1 MKKGIQFPKI
11 IATIRSFRF
20 TNVAQNVIMKYK
32 TKMGLVCGG
41 DLLAID
47 KELISEI
54 KNSVNIVDVI
64 GEVVSLT
71 RAGRNYIGLCPFHK
85 EKTPSF
91 NVIEDKQF
99 FHCFGCGKSGDVYKF
114 LEEYRQVRFLES
126 VHLVAERAGIPLQVD
141 VQQTQTK
148 PQNPN
153 QILIDIHK
161 DAAKFYNAVLK
172 TTKEGQEAKN
182 YLVQRGLTDELID
195 YFNIGLSPNEP
206 DFLYQSL
213 AKRYDEN
220 ALMASGLF
228 NLSERTNRVYD
239 AFQNR
244 IMFPLTDDSGQVV
257 AFSGRIWTK
266 EDLENKQAKY
276 KNTRSTALFN
286 KSYELYHL
294 DKARPVISKKHEVY
308 LMEGFMDV
316 IAAYRAGIENAVASM
331 GTALTPDHVRH
342 LKRYA
347 KKVILT
353 YDGDNAGQN
362 AIAKSL
368 ELLKDFN
375 VEIVCVPEQM
385 DPDEFI
391 QKNSPQDLANLLENN
406 RISSTEF
413 FIHYLKPENSD
424 NLQAEIAYVEQIS
437 KIIAQSPSITAQN
450 SYINMVADL
459 LPDFDYYQVEQS
471 VNSERLQNRSNLQS
485 EAVKQRVTVVELPIS
500 KNISAII
507 KAESQLMHRLLTHDY
522 LLNEFRN
529 RGEFT
534 FDTQE
539 LQTLYDLLVQQG
551 EVNSYDLE
559 QFDDRTRQMY
569 YRVLE
574 ENLPDEIANNEI
586 EEIIDKRDRLLRE
599 RDLQKQGKL
608 IRESSNLGDVNA
620 ALAALENL
628 IVQKRNME

>member
-1 MKKGIQFPKI
+1 
-11 IATIRSFRF
+11 
-20 TNVAQNVIMKYK
+20 MKYK
-32 TKMGLVCGG
+32 TKMGLVRGG

-64 GEVVSLT
+64 GEVVNLT

-114 LEEYRQVRFLES
+114 LEEYRQVSFLES

-182 YLVQRGLTDELID
+182 YLAQRGLTDELID

-294 DKARPVISKKHEVY
+294 DKARPVMSKKHEVY

-375 VEIVCVPEQM
+375 VEIVRVPEQM

-391 QKNSPQDLANLLENN
+391 QKNSPQALANLLENN

-539 LQTLYDLLVQQG
+539 LQALYDLLVQQG
-551 EVNSYDLE
+551 EVNSYDLA
-559 QFDDRTRQMY
+559 QFDDPTRQMY

-599 RDLQKQGKL
+599 RDLQKQSKL
-608 IRESSNLGDVNA
+608 IRESSNLGDVDA

-628 IVQKRNME
+628 IAQKRNME

>member
-1 MKKGIQFPKI
+1 
-11 IATIRSFRF
+11 
-20 TNVAQNVIMKYK
+20 MKYK
-32 TKMGLVCGG
+32 TKMDLVRGG

-114 LEEYRQVRFLES
+114 LEEYRQVSFLES

-182 YLVQRGLTDELID
+182 YLAQRGLTDELID

-257 AFSGRIWTK
+257 AFSGRIWTR

-294 DKARPVISKKHEVY
+294 DKARPVMSKKHEVY

-353 YDGDNAGQN
+353 YDGDKAGQN

-375 VEIVCVPEQM
+375 VEIVRVPEQM

-391 QKNSPQDLANLLENN
+391 QKNSPQALANLLENN

-507 KAESQLMHRLLTHDY
+507 KAESQLMHRLLTHEY

-539 LQTLYDLLVQQG
+539 LQALYDLLVQQG
-551 EVNSYDLE
+551 EVNSYDLA

-599 RDLQKQGKL
+599 RDLQKQSKL
-608 IRESSNLGDVNA
+608 IRESSNLGDVDA

-628 IVQKRNME
+628 IAQKRNME

>member
-1 MKKGIQFPKI
+1 
-11 IATIRSFRF
+11 
-20 TNVAQNVIMKYK
+20 MKYK
-32 TKMGLVCGG
+32 TKMGLVRGG

-114 LEEYRQVRFLES
+114 LEEYRQVSFLES

-182 YLVQRGLTDELID
+182 YLAQRGLTDELID

-228 NLSERTNRVYD
+228 NLSERTNRFYD

-294 DKARPVISKKHEVY
+294 DKARPVMSKKHEVY

-375 VEIVCVPEQM
+375 VEIVRVPEQM

-391 QKNSPQDLANLLENN
+391 QKNSPQALANLLENN

-539 LQTLYDLLVQQG
+539 LQALYDLLVQQG
-551 EVNSYDLE
+551 EVNSYDLA
-559 QFDDRTRQMY
+559 QFDDPTRQMY

-599 RDLQKQGKL
+599 RDLQKQSKL
-608 IRESSNLGDVNA
+608 IRESSNLGDVDA

-628 IVQKRNME
+628 IAQKRNME

>member
-1 MKKGIQFPKI
+1 
-11 IATIRSFRF
+11 
-20 TNVAQNVIMKYK
+20 MKYK
-32 TKMGLVCGG
+32 TKMGLVRGG

-114 LEEYRQVRFLES
+114 LEEYRQVSFLES

-182 YLVQRGLTDELID
+182 YLAQRGLTDELID

-294 DKARPVISKKHEVY
+294 DKARPVMSKKHEVY

-375 VEIVCVPEQM
+375 VEIVRVPDQM

-391 QKNSPQDLANLLENN
+391 QKNSPQALANLLENN

-507 KAESQLMHRLLTHDY
+507 KAESQLMYRLLTHGY

-539 LQTLYDLLVQQG
+539 LQALYDLLVQQG
-551 EVNSYDLE
+551 EVNSYDLA

-586 EEIIDKRDRLLRE
+586 EEIIDKRDCLLRE
-599 RDLQKQGKL
+599 RDLQKQSKL
-608 IRESSNLGDVNA
+608 IRESSNLGDVDA
-620 ALAALENL
+620 ALVALENL

>member
-1 MKKGIQFPKI
+1 MGIV
-11 IATIRSFRF
+11 R
-20 TNVAQNVIMKYK
+20 
-32 TKMGLVCGG
+32 GG
-41 DLLAID
+41 ELLAID
-47 KELISEI
+47 KELITEI

-64 GEVVSLT
+64 GEVVNLT

-114 LEEYRQVRFLES
+114 LEEYRQISFLES
-126 VHLVAERAGIPLQVD
+126 VHLVAERAGIPLQVETQQ
-141 VQQTQTK
+141 VQSK
-148 PQNPN
+148 PKNPN
-153 QILIDIHK
+153 QVLIDIHK

-172 TTKEGQEAKN
+172 TTKEGQEAKA
-182 YLVQRGLTDELID
+182 YLAQRGLTDDLID

-213 AKRYDEN
+213 AKRYEEN

-244 IMFPLTDDSGQVV
+244 IMFPLTDDTGQVV

-266 EDLENKQAKY
+266 EDLEAKQAKY

-294 DKARPVISKKHEVY
+294 DKARPVMSKKHEVY

-331 GTALTPDHVRH
+331 GTALTPEHVRH
-342 LKRYA
+342 LKRYV

-375 VEIVCVPEQM
+375 VEIVRVPEQM

-391 QKNSPQDLANLLENN
+391 QKNSPDALANLLENS

-471 VNSERLQNRSNLQS
+471 VNSERLQNRSALQTG
-485 EAVKQRVTVVELPIS
+485 AVQQNVTVVELPIS
-500 KNISAII
+500 KNISAIM
-507 KAESQLMHRLLTHDY
+507 KAEGQLLQRLMTHDY

-529 RGEFT
+529 QEELI
-534 FDTQE
+534 FDTKE
-539 LQTLYDLLVQQG
+539 LQNLYDILMQQG
-551 EVNSYDLE
+551 EITSYDLA
-559 QFDDRTRQMY
+559 QLDDRTRQMY

-574 ENLPDEIANNEI
+574 ENLPDEVAPNEI
-586 EEIIDKRDRLLRE
+586 EEIIQKRNRLLQE
-599 RDLQKQGKL
+599 RDLQKQSKL
-608 IRESSNLGDVNA
+608 IRESSNLGDVDA

-628 IVQKRNME
+628 IAQKRKME

>member
-1 MKKGIQFPKI
+1 
-11 IATIRSFRF
+11 
-20 TNVAQNVIMKYK
+20 MKYK
-32 TKMGLVCGG
+32 TKMGLVRGG

-47 KELISEI
+47 KKLISEI

-71 RAGRNYIGLCPFHK
+71 RAGRNNIGLCPFHK

-114 LEEYRQVRFLES
+114 LEEYRQVSFLES
-126 VHLVAERAGIPLQVD
+126 VHLVAERAGIPLQDD

-182 YLVQRGLTDELID
+182 YLAQRGLTDELID

-294 DKARPVISKKHEVY
+294 DKARPVMSKKHEVY

-375 VEIVCVPEQM
+375 VEIVRVPEQM

-391 QKNSPQDLANLLENN
+391 QKNSPQALANLLENN

-413 FIHYLKPENSD
+413 LIHYLKPENSD

-471 VNSERLQNRSNLQS
+471 VNSERLQNRSNLQL

-539 LQTLYDLLVQQG
+539 LQALYDLLVQQG
-551 EVNSYDLE
+551 EVNSYDLA

-599 RDLQKQGKL
+599 RDLQKQSKL
-608 IRESSNLGDVNA
+608 IRESSNLGDVD
-620 ALAALENL
+620 AALEALKDL
-628 IVQKRNME
+628 IAQKRNME

>member
-1 MKKGIQFPKI
+1 
-11 IATIRSFRF
+11 
-20 TNVAQNVIMKYK
+20 MKYK
-32 TKMGLVCGG
+32 TKMGLVRGG

-114 LEEYRQVRFLES
+114 LEEYRQVSFLES
-126 VHLVAERAGIPLQVD
+126 VHLVAERAGISLKID

-148 PQNPN
+148 PQSPN

-172 TTKEGQEAKN
+172 TTKEGQEAKR
-182 YLVQRGLTDELID
+182 YLAQRGLTDELID

-220 ALMASGLF
+220 VLMGSGLF
-228 NLSERTNRVYD
+228 NLSERTNHVYD

-244 IMFPLTDDSGQVV
+244 IMFPLTDDSGQIV

-286 KSYELYHL
+286 KSYELYHF
-294 DKARPVISKKHEVY
+294 DKARPVMSKKHEVY

-342 LKRYA
+342 LKRYT

-375 VEIVCVPEQM
+375 VEIVRVPEQM

-391 QKNSPQDLANLLENN
+391 KKNSPQALANLLENN

-413 FIHYLKPENSD
+413 FIHYLKPENND

-471 VNSERLQNRSNLQS
+471 VNSERLQNRSNMQA
-485 EAVKQRVTVVELPIS
+485 EVVKQRATVVELPMS

-507 KAESQLMHRLLTHDY
+507 KAESQLMQRLLTHDY

-529 RGEFT
+529 RGEFI

-539 LQTLYDLLVQQG
+539 LQALYDLLVQQG
-551 EVNSYDLE
+551 EVNSYDLA
-559 QFDDRTRQMY
+559 QLDDQTCQMY

-586 EEIIDKRDRLLRE
+586 EEIIDKRDQLLQE
-599 RDLQKQGKL
+599 RDLQKQSKL
-608 IRESSNLGDVNA
+608 IRESSNLGDVDA

-628 IVQKRNME
+628 IAQKRNME

>member
-1 MKKGIQFPKI
+1 
-11 IATIRSFRF
+11 
-20 TNVAQNVIMKYK
+20 
-32 TKMGLVCGG
+32 MGLVRGG

-47 KELISEI
+47 KKLISEI

-71 RAGRNYIGLCPFHK
+71 RAGRNNIGLCPFHK

-114 LEEYRQVRFLES
+114 LEEYRQVSFLES
-126 VHLVAERAGIPLQVD
+126 VHLVAERAGIPLQDD

-182 YLVQRGLTDELID
+182 YLAQRGLTDELID

-294 DKARPVISKKHEVY
+294 DKARPVMSKKHEVY

-375 VEIVCVPEQM
+375 VEIVRVPEQM

-391 QKNSPQDLANLLENN
+391 QKNSPQALANLLENN

-413 FIHYLKPENSD
+413 LIHYLKPENSD

-471 VNSERLQNRSNLQS
+471 VNSERLQNRSNLQL

-539 LQTLYDLLVQQG
+539 LQALYDLLVQQG
-551 EVNSYDLE
+551 EVNSYDLA

-599 RDLQKQGKL
+599 RDLQKQSKL
-608 IRESSNLGDVNA
+608 IRESSNLGDVD
-620 ALAALENL
+620 AALEALKDL
-628 IVQKRNME
+628 IAQKRNME

>member
-1 MKKGIQFPKI
+1 
-11 IATIRSFRF
+11 
-20 TNVAQNVIMKYK
+20 MKYK
-32 TKMGLVCGG
+32 TKMGLVRGG

-47 KELISEI
+47 KKLISEI

-71 RAGRNYIGLCPFHK
+71 RAGRNNIGLCPFHK

-114 LEEYRQVRFLES
+114 LEEYRQVSFLES
-126 VHLVAERAGIPLQVD
+126 VHLVAERAGIPLQDD

-182 YLVQRGLTDELID
+182 YLAQRGLTDELID

-294 DKARPVISKKHEVY
+294 DKARPVMSKKHEVY

-375 VEIVCVPEQM
+375 VEIVRVPEQM

-391 QKNSPQDLANLLENN
+391 QKNSPQALANLLENN

-413 FIHYLKPENSD
+413 LIHYLKPENSD

-471 VNSERLQNRSNLQS
+471 VNSERLQNRSNLQL

-539 LQTLYDLLVQQG
+539 LQALYDLLVQQG
-551 EVNSYDLE
+551 EVNSYDLA

-599 RDLQKQGKL
+599 RDLQKQSKL
-608 IRESSNLGDVNA
+608 IRESSNLGNVD
-620 ALAALENL
+620 AALEALEDL
-628 IVQKRNME
+628 IAQKRNME

>member
-1 MKKGIQFPKI
+1 MGIV
-11 IATIRSFRF
+11 R
-20 TNVAQNVIMKYK
+20 
-32 TKMGLVCGG
+32 GG
-41 DLLAID
+41 ELLAID
-47 KELISEI
+47 KELITEI

-64 GEVVSLT
+64 GEVVNLT

-114 LEEYRQVRFLES
+114 LEEYRQISFLES
-126 VHLVAERAGIPLQVD
+126 VHLVAERAGIPLQVETQQ
-141 VQQTQTK
+141 VQSK
-148 PQNPN
+148 PKNPN
-153 QILIDIHK
+153 QVLIDIHK

-172 TTKEGQEAKN
+172 TTKEGQEAKA
-182 YLVQRGLTDELID
+182 YLAQRGLTDDLID

-213 AKRYDEN
+213 AKRYEEN

-244 IMFPLTDDSGQVV
+244 IMFPLTDDTGQVV

-266 EDLENKQAKY
+266 EDLEAKQAKY

-294 DKARPVISKKHEVY
+294 DKARPVMSKKHEVY

-331 GTALTPDHVRH
+331 GTALTPEHVRH
-342 LKRYA
+342 LKRYV

-375 VEIVCVPEQM
+375 VEIVRVPEQM

-391 QKNSPQDLANLLENN
+391 QKNSPDALANLLENS

-471 VNSERLQNRSNLQS
+471 VNSERLQNRSALQAG
-485 EAVKQRVTVVELPIS
+485 AVQQSVTVVELPIS
-500 KNISAII
+500 KNISAIM
-507 KAESQLMHRLLTHDY
+507 KAEGQLLQRLMTHDY

-529 RGEFT
+529 QEEFI
-534 FDTQE
+534 FDTKE
-539 LQTLYDLLVQQG
+539 LQNLYDILMQQG
-551 EVNSYDLE
+551 EITSYDLA
-559 QFDDRTRQMY
+559 QLDDRTRQMY

-574 ENLPDEIANNEI
+574 ENLPDEVAPNEI
-586 EEIIDKRDRLLRE
+586 EEIIQKRNRLLQE
-599 RDLQKQGKL
+599 RDLQKQSKL
-608 IRESSNLGDVNA
+608 IRESSNLGDVDA

-628 IVQKRNME
+628 IAQKRKME

>member
-1 MKKGIQFPKI
+1 MGIV
-11 IATIRSFRF
+11 R
-20 TNVAQNVIMKYK
+20 
-32 TKMGLVCGG
+32 GG
-41 DLLAID
+41 ELLAID
-47 KELISEI
+47 KELITEI

-64 GEVVSLT
+64 GEVVNLT

-114 LEEYRQVRFLES
+114 LEEYRQISFLES
-126 VHLVAERAGIPLQVD
+126 VHLVAERAGIPLQVET
-141 VQQTQTK
+141 QQMQSK
-148 PQNPN
+148 PKNPN
-153 QILIDIHK
+153 QVLIDIHK

-172 TTKEGQEAKN
+172 TTKEGQEAKA
-182 YLVQRGLTDELID
+182 YLAQRGLTDDLID

-213 AKRYDEN
+213 AKRYEEN

-244 IMFPLTDDSGQVV
+244 IMFPLTDDTGQVV

-266 EDLENKQAKY
+266 EDLEAKQAKY

-294 DKARPVISKKHEVY
+294 DKARPVMSKKHEVY

-331 GTALTPDHVRH
+331 GTALTPEHVRH
-342 LKRYA
+342 LKRYV

-375 VEIVCVPEQM
+375 VEIVRVPEQM

-391 QKNSPQDLANLLENN
+391 QKNSPDALANLLENS

-450 SYINMVADL
+450 SYINMVADS

-471 VNSERLQNRSNLQS
+471 VNSERLQNRSALQTG
-485 EAVKQRVTVVELPIS
+485 AVQQSVTVVELPIS
-500 KNISAII
+500 KNISAIM
-507 KAESQLMHRLLTHDY
+507 KAEGQLLQRLMKHDY

-529 RGEFT
+529 QEEFI
-534 FDTQE
+534 FDTKE
-539 LQTLYDLLVQQG
+539 LQNLYDILMQQG
-551 EVNSYDLE
+551 EITSYDLA
-559 QFDDRTRQMY
+559 QLDGRTRQMY

-574 ENLPDEIANNEI
+574 ENLPDEVAPNEI
-586 EEIIDKRDRLLRE
+586 EEIIQKRNRLLQE
-599 RDLQKQGKL
+599 RDLQKQSKL
-608 IRESSNLGDVNA
+608 IRESSNLGDVDA

-628 IVQKRNME
+628 IAQKRKME

>member
-1 MKKGIQFPKI
+1 
-11 IATIRSFRF
+11 
-20 TNVAQNVIMKYK
+20 
-32 TKMGLVCGG
+32 MGLVRGG

-114 LEEYRQVRFLES
+114 LEEYRQVSFLES
-126 VHLVAERAGIPLQVD
+126 VHLVAERAGISLKVD
-141 VQQTQTK
+141 GQQTQTK

-182 YLVQRGLTDELID
+182 YLAQRGLTDELID

-294 DKARPVISKKHEVY
+294 DKARPVMSKKHEVY

-375 VEIVCVPEQM
+375 VEIVRVPEQM

-391 QKNSPQDLANLLENN
+391 QKNSPQALANLLENN

-539 LQTLYDLLVQQG
+539 LQALYDLLVQQG
-551 EVNSYDLE
+551 EVNSYDLA

-574 ENLPDEIANNEI
+574 ENLPVEIANNEI
-586 EEIIDKRDRLLRE
+586 EEIIDKRDCLLRE
-599 RDLQKQGKL
+599 RDLQKQSKL
-608 IRESSNLGDVNA
+608 IRESSNLGDVDA

-628 IVQKRNME
+628 IAQKRNME

>member
-1 MKKGIQFPKI
+1 
-11 IATIRSFRF
+11 
-20 TNVAQNVIMKYK
+20 MKYK
-32 TKMGLVCGG
+32 TKMGLVRGG

-114 LEEYRQVRFLES
+114 LEEYRQVSFLES

-182 YLVQRGLTDELID
+182 YLAQRGLTDELID

-294 DKARPVISKKHEVY
+294 DKARPVMSKKHEVY

-375 VEIVCVPEQM
+375 VEIVRVPEQM

-391 QKNSPQDLANLLENN
+391 QKNSPQALANLLENN

-459 LPDFDYYQVEQS
+459 LSDFDYYQVEQS

-539 LQTLYDLLVQQG
+539 LQALYDLLVQQG
-551 EVNSYDLE
+551 EVNSYDLA

-599 RDLQKQGKL
+599 RDLQKQSKL
-608 IRESSNLGDVNA
+608 IRESSNLGDVDA

-628 IVQKRNME
+628 IAQKRNME

>member
-1 MKKGIQFPKI
+1 
-11 IATIRSFRF
+11 
-20 TNVAQNVIMKYK
+20 
-32 TKMGLVCGG
+32 MGLVRGG

-47 KELISEI
+47 KKLISEI

-71 RAGRNYIGLCPFHK
+71 RAGRNNIGLCPFHK

-114 LEEYRQVRFLES
+114 LEEYRQVSFLES
-126 VHLVAERAGIPLQVD
+126 VHLVAERAGIPLQDD

-182 YLVQRGLTDELID
+182 YLAQRGLTDELID

-294 DKARPVISKKHEVY
+294 DKARPVMLKKHEVY

-375 VEIVCVPEQM
+375 VEIVRVPEQM

-391 QKNSPQDLANLLENN
+391 QKNSPQALANLLENN

-413 FIHYLKPENSD
+413 LIHYLKPENSD

-471 VNSERLQNRSNLQS
+471 VNSERLQNRSNLQL

-539 LQTLYDLLVQQG
+539 LQALYDLLVQQG
-551 EVNSYDLE
+551 EVNSYDLA

-599 RDLQKQGKL
+599 RDLQKQSKL
-608 IRESSNLGDVNA
+608 IRESSNLGDVD
-620 ALAALENL
+620 AALEALEDL
-628 IVQKRNME
+628 IAQKRNME

>member
-1 MKKGIQFPKI
+1 
-11 IATIRSFRF
+11 
-20 TNVAQNVIMKYK
+20 
-32 TKMGLVCGG
+32 MGLVCGG

-114 LEEYRQVRFLES
+114 LEEYRQVSFLES

-368 ELLKDFN
+368 ELLKDIN

-628 IVQKRNME
+628 IAQKRNME

>member
-1 MKKGIQFPKI
+1 MGIV
-11 IATIRSFRF
+11 R
-20 TNVAQNVIMKYK
+20 
-32 TKMGLVCGG
+32 GG
-41 DLLAID
+41 ELLAID
-47 KELISEI
+47 KELITEI

-64 GEVVSLT
+64 GEVVNLT

-114 LEEYRQVRFLES
+114 LEEYRQISFLES
-126 VHLVAERAGIPLQVD
+126 VHLVAERAGIPLQVETQQ
-141 VQQTQTK
+141 VQSK
-148 PQNPN
+148 SKNPN
-153 QILIDIHK
+153 QVLIDIHK

-172 TTKEGQEAKN
+172 TTKEGQEAKA
-182 YLVQRGLTDELID
+182 YLAQRGLTDDLID

-213 AKRYDEN
+213 AKRYEEN

-244 IMFPLTDDSGQVV
+244 IMFPLTDDTGQVV

-266 EDLENKQAKY
+266 EDLEAKQAKY

-294 DKARPVISKKHEVY
+294 DKARPVMSKKHEVY

-331 GTALTPDHVRH
+331 GTALTPEHVRH
-342 LKRYA
+342 LKRYV

-375 VEIVCVPEQM
+375 VEIVRVPEQM

-391 QKNSPQDLANLLENN
+391 QKNSPDALANLLENS

-471 VNSERLQNRSNLQS
+471 VNSERLQNRSALQS
-485 EAVKQRVTVVELPIS
+485 GAVQQGVTVVELPIS
-500 KNISAII
+500 KNISAIM
-507 KAESQLMHRLLTHDY
+507 KAEGQLLQRLMTHDY

-529 RGEFT
+529 QEEFI
-534 FDTQE
+534 FDTKE
-539 LQTLYDLLVQQG
+539 LQKLYDILMQQG
-551 EVNSYDLE
+551 EITSYDLA
-559 QFDDRTRQMY
+559 QLDDRTRQMY

-574 ENLPDEIANNEI
+574 ENLPDEVAPNEI
-586 EEIIDKRDRLLRE
+586 EEIIQKRNRLLQE
-599 RDLQKQGKL
+599 RDLQKQSKL
-608 IRESSNLGDVNA
+608 IRESSNLGDVDA

-628 IVQKRNME
+628 IAQKRKME

>member
-1 MKKGIQFPKI
+1 MGIV
-11 IATIRSFRF
+11 R
-20 TNVAQNVIMKYK
+20 
-32 TKMGLVCGG
+32 GG
-41 DLLAID
+41 ELLAID
-47 KELISEI
+47 KELITEI

-64 GEVVSLT
+64 GEVVNLT

-114 LEEYRQVRFLES
+114 LEEYRQISFLES
-126 VHLVAERAGIPLQVD
+126 VHLVAERAGIPLQVETQQ
-141 VQQTQTK
+141 VQSK
-148 PQNPN
+148 PKNPN
-153 QILIDIHK
+153 QVLIDIHK

-172 TTKEGQEAKN
+172 TTKEGQEAKA
-182 YLVQRGLTDELID
+182 YLAQRGLTDDLID

-213 AKRYDEN
+213 AKRYEEN

-244 IMFPLTDDSGQVV
+244 IMFPLTDDTGQVV

-266 EDLENKQAKY
+266 EDLEAKQAKY

-294 DKARPVISKKHEVY
+294 DKARPVMSKKHEVY

-331 GTALTPDHVRH
+331 GTALTPEHVRH
-342 LKRYA
+342 LKRYV

-375 VEIVCVPEQM
+375 VEIVRVPEQM

-391 QKNSPQDLANLLENN
+391 QKNSPDALANLLENS

-471 VNSERLQNRSNLQS
+471 VNSERLQNRSALQTG
-485 EAVKQRVTVVELPIS
+485 AVQQSVTVVELPIS
-500 KNISAII
+500 KNISAIM
-507 KAESQLMHRLLTHDY
+507 KAEGQLLQRLMTHDY

-529 RGEFT
+529 QEEFI
-534 FDTQE
+534 FDTKE
-539 LQTLYDLLVQQG
+539 LQNLYDILMQQG
-551 EVNSYDLE
+551 GITSYDLA
-559 QFDDRTRQMY
+559 QLDDRTRQMY

-574 ENLPDEIANNEI
+574 ENLPDEVAPNEI
-586 EEIIDKRDRLLRE
+586 EEIIQKRNRLLQE
-599 RDLQKQGKL
+599 RDLQKQSKL
-608 IRESSNLGDVNA
+608 IRESSNLGDVDA

-628 IVQKRNME
+628 IAQKRKME

>member
-1 MKKGIQFPKI
+1 
-11 IATIRSFRF
+11 
-20 TNVAQNVIMKYK
+20 MKYK
-32 TKMGLVCGG
+32 TKMGLVRGG

-47 KELISEI
+47 KKLISEI

-71 RAGRNYIGLCPFHK
+71 RAGRNNIGLCPFHK

-114 LEEYRQVRFLES
+114 LEEYRQVSFLES
-126 VHLVAERAGIPLQVD
+126 VHLVAERAGIPLQDD

-182 YLVQRGLTDELID
+182 YLAQRGLTDELID

-294 DKARPVISKKHEVY
+294 DKARPVMLKKHEVY

-375 VEIVCVPEQM
+375 VEIVRVPEQM

-391 QKNSPQDLANLLENN
+391 QKNSPQALANLLENN

-413 FIHYLKPENSD
+413 LIHYLKPENSD

-471 VNSERLQNRSNLQS
+471 VNSERLQNRSNLQL

-539 LQTLYDLLVQQG
+539 LQALYDLLVQQG
-551 EVNSYDLE
+551 EVNSYDLA

-599 RDLQKQGKL
+599 RDLQKQSKL
-608 IRESSNLGDVNA
+608 IRESSNLGDVD
-620 ALAALENL
+620 AALEALEDL
-628 IVQKRNME
+628 IAQKRNME

>member
-1 MKKGIQFPKI
+1 
-11 IATIRSFRF
+11 
-20 TNVAQNVIMKYK
+20 MKYK
-32 TKMGLVCGG
+32 TKMGLVRGG

-47 KELISEI
+47 KKLISEI

-71 RAGRNYIGLCPFHK
+71 RAGRNNIGLCPFHK

-114 LEEYRQVRFLES
+114 LEEYRQVSFLES
-126 VHLVAERAGIPLQVD
+126 VHLVAERAGIPLQDD

-182 YLVQRGLTDELID
+182 YLAQRGLTDELID

-294 DKARPVISKKHEVY
+294 DKARPVMSKKHEVY

-375 VEIVCVPEQM
+375 VEIVRVPEQM

-391 QKNSPQDLANLLENN
+391 QKNSPQALANLLENN

-413 FIHYLKPENSD
+413 LIHYLKPENSD

-471 VNSERLQNRSNLQS
+471 VNSERLQNRSNLQL

-534 FDTQE
+534 LDTQE
-539 LQTLYDLLVQQG
+539 LQALYDLLVQQG
-551 EVNSYDLE
+551 EVNSYDLA

-599 RDLQKQGKL
+599 RDLQKQSKL
-608 IRESSNLGDVNA
+608 IRESSNLGDVD
-620 ALAALENL
+620 AALEALEDL
-628 IVQKRNME
+628 IAQKRNME

>member
-1 MKKGIQFPKI
+1 
-11 IATIRSFRF
+11 
-20 TNVAQNVIMKYK
+20 
-32 TKMGLVCGG
+32 MGLVRGG

-47 KELISEI
+47 KKLISEI

-71 RAGRNYIGLCPFHK
+71 RAGRNNIGLCPFHK

-114 LEEYRQVRFLES
+114 LEEYRQVSFLES
-126 VHLVAERAGIPLQVD
+126 VHLVAERAGIPLQDD

-148 PQNPN
+148 PQNSN

-182 YLVQRGLTDELID
+182 YLAQRGLTDELID

-294 DKARPVISKKHEVY
+294 DKARPVMSKKHEVY

-375 VEIVCVPEQM
+375 VEIVRVPEQM

-391 QKNSPQDLANLLENN
+391 QKNSPQALANLLENN

-413 FIHYLKPENSD
+413 LIHYLKPENSD

-471 VNSERLQNRSNLQS
+471 VNSERLQNRSNLQL

-539 LQTLYDLLVQQG
+539 LQALYDLLVQQG
-551 EVNSYDLE
+551 EVNSYDLA

-599 RDLQKQGKL
+599 RDLQKQSKL
-608 IRESSNLGDVNA
+608 IRESSNLGDVD
-620 ALAALENL
+620 AALEALEDL
-628 IVQKRNME
+628 IAQKRNME

>member
-1 MKKGIQFPKI
+1 
-11 IATIRSFRF
+11 
-20 TNVAQNVIMKYK
+20 
-32 TKMGLVCGG
+32 MGLVRGG

-47 KELISEI
+47 KKLISEI

-71 RAGRNYIGLCPFHK
+71 RAGRNNIGLCPFHK

-114 LEEYRQVRFLES
+114 LEEYRQVSFLES
-126 VHLVAERAGIPLQVD
+126 VHLVAERAGIPLQDD

-182 YLVQRGLTDELID
+182 YLAQRGLTDELID

-294 DKARPVISKKHEVY
+294 DKARPVMSKKHEVY

-375 VEIVCVPEQM
+375 VEIVRVPEQM

-391 QKNSPQDLANLLENN
+391 QKNSPQALANLLENN

-413 FIHYLKPENSD
+413 LIHYLKPENSD

-471 VNSERLQNRSNLQS
+471 VNSERLQNRSNLQL

-539 LQTLYDLLVQQG
+539 LQALYDLLVQQG
-551 EVNSYDLE
+551 EVNSYDLA

-599 RDLQKQGKL
+599 RDLQKQSKL
-608 IRESSNLGDVNA
+608 IRESSNLGNVD
-620 ALAALENL
+620 AALEALEDL
-628 IVQKRNME
+628 IAQKRNME

>member
-1 MKKGIQFPKI
+1 M
-11 IATIRSFRF
+11 
-20 TNVAQNVIMKYK
+20 
-32 TKMGLVCGG
+32 
-41 DLLAID
+41 AID
-47 KELISEI
+47 KELITEI

-64 GEVVSLT
+64 GEVVNLT

-114 LEEYRQVRFLES
+114 LEEYRQISFLES
-126 VHLVAERAGIPLQVD
+126 VHLVAERAGIPLQVETQQ
-141 VQQTQTK
+141 VQSK
-148 PQNPN
+148 SKNPN
-153 QILIDIHK
+153 QVLIDIHK

-172 TTKEGQEAKN
+172 TTKEGQEAKA
-182 YLVQRGLTDELID
+182 YLAQRGLTDDLID

-213 AKRYDEN
+213 AKRYEEN

-244 IMFPLTDDSGQVV
+244 IMFPLTDDTGQVV

-266 EDLENKQAKY
+266 EDLEAKQAKY

-294 DKARPVISKKHEVY
+294 DKARPVMSKKHEVY

-331 GTALTPDHVRH
+331 GTALTPEHVRH
-342 LKRYA
+342 LKRYV

-375 VEIVCVPEQM
+375 VEIVRVPEQM

-391 QKNSPQDLANLLENN
+391 QKNSPDALANLLENS

-471 VNSERLQNRSNLQS
+471 VNSERLQNRSALQTG
-485 EAVKQRVTVVELPIS
+485 AVQQSVTVVELPIS
-500 KNISAII
+500 KNISAIM
-507 KAESQLMHRLLTHDY
+507 KAEGQLLQRLMTHDY

-529 RGEFT
+529 REEFI
-534 FDTQE
+534 FDTKE
-539 LQTLYDLLVQQG
+539 LQNLYDILMQQG
-551 EVNSYDLE
+551 EITSYDLA
-559 QFDDRTRQMY
+559 QLDDRTRQMY

-574 ENLPDEIANNEI
+574 ENLPDEVAPNEI
-586 EEIIDKRDRLLRE
+586 EEIIQKRNRLLQE
-599 RDLQKQGKL
+599 RDLQKQSKL
-608 IRESSNLGDVNA
+608 IRESSNLGDVDA

-628 IVQKRNME
+628 IAQKRKME

>member
-1 MKKGIQFPKI
+1 
-11 IATIRSFRF
+11 
-20 TNVAQNVIMKYK
+20 MKYK
-32 TKMGLVCGG
+32 TKMGIVRGG
-41 DLLAID
+41 ELLAID
-47 KELISEI
+47 KELITEI

-64 GEVVSLT
+64 GEVVNLT

-114 LEEYRQVRFLES
+114 LEEYRQISFLES
-126 VHLVAERAGIPLQVD
+126 VHLVAERAGIPLQVET
-141 VQQTQTK
+141 QQMQSK
-148 PQNPN
+148 PKNPN
-153 QILIDIHK
+153 QVLIDIHK

-172 TTKEGQEAKN
+172 TTKEGQEAKA
-182 YLVQRGLTDELID
+182 YLAQRGLTDDLID

-213 AKRYDEN
+213 AKRYEEN

-244 IMFPLTDDSGQVV
+244 IMFPLTDDTGQVV

-266 EDLENKQAKY
+266 EDLEAKQAKY

-294 DKARPVISKKHEVY
+294 DKARPVMSKKHEVY

-331 GTALTPDHVRH
+331 GTALTPEHVRH
-342 LKRYA
+342 LKRYV

-375 VEIVCVPEQM
+375 VEIVRVPEQM

-391 QKNSPQDLANLLENN
+391 QKNSPDALANLLENS

-450 SYINMVADL
+450 SYINMVADS

-471 VNSERLQNRSNLQS
+471 VNSERLQNRSALQTG
-485 EAVKQRVTVVELPIS
+485 AVQQGVTVVELPIS
-500 KNISAII
+500 KNISAIM
-507 KAESQLMHRLLTHDY
+507 KAEGQLLQRLMKHDY

-529 RGEFT
+529 QEEFV
-534 FDTQE
+534 FDTKE
-539 LQTLYDLLVQQG
+539 LQNLYDILMQQG
-551 EVNSYDLE
+551 EITSYDLA
-559 QFDDRTRQMY
+559 QLDDRTRQMF

-574 ENLPDEIANNEI
+574 ENLPDEVAPNEI
-586 EEIIDKRDRLLRE
+586 EEIIQKRNRLLQE
-599 RDLQKQGKL
+599 RDLQKQSKL
-608 IRESSNLGDVNA
+608 IRESSNLGDVDA

-628 IVQKRNME
+628 IAQKRKME

>member
-1 MKKGIQFPKI
+1 M
-11 IATIRSFRF
+11 
-20 TNVAQNVIMKYK
+20 
-32 TKMGLVCGG
+32 
-41 DLLAID
+41 AID
-47 KELISEI
+47 KELITEI

-64 GEVVSLT
+64 GEVVNLT

-114 LEEYRQVRFLES
+114 LEEYRQISFLES
-126 VHLVAERAGIPLQVD
+126 VHLVAERAGIPLQVETQQ
-141 VQQTQTK
+141 VQSK
-148 PQNPN
+148 SKNPN
-153 QILIDIHK
+153 QVLIDIHK

-172 TTKEGQEAKN
+172 TTKEGQEAKA
-182 YLVQRGLTDELID
+182 YLAQRGLTDDLID
-195 YFNIGLSPNEP
+195 YFNIGLSPNEL

-244 IMFPLTDDSGQVV
+244 IMFPLTDDTGQVV

-266 EDLENKQAKY
+266 EDLEAKQAKY

-294 DKARPVISKKHEVY
+294 DKARPVMSKKHEVY

-331 GTALTPDHVRH
+331 GTALTPEHVRH
-342 LKRYA
+342 LKRYV

-375 VEIVCVPEQM
+375 VEIVRVPEQM

-391 QKNSPQDLANLLENN
+391 QKNSPDALANLLENS

-471 VNSERLQNRSNLQS
+471 VNSERLQNRSALQTG
-485 EAVKQRVTVVELPIS
+485 AVQQSVTVVELPIS
-500 KNISAII
+500 KNISAIM
-507 KAESQLMHRLLTHDY
+507 KAEGQLLQRLMTHDY

-529 RGEFT
+529 QEEFI
-534 FDTQE
+534 FDTKE
-539 LQTLYDLLVQQG
+539 LQNLYDILMQQG
-551 EVNSYDLE
+551 EITSYDLA
-559 QFDDRTRQMY
+559 QLDDRTRQMY

-574 ENLPDEIANNEI
+574 ENLPDEVAPNEI
-586 EEIIDKRDRLLRE
+586 EEIIQKRNRLLQE
-599 RDLQKQGKL
+599 RDLQKQSKL
-608 IRESSNLGDVNA
+608 IRESSNLGDVDA

-628 IVQKRNME
+628 IAQKRKME

>member
-1 MKKGIQFPKI
+1 
-11 IATIRSFRF
+11 
-20 TNVAQNVIMKYK
+20 MKYK
-32 TKMGLVCGG
+32 TKMGIVRGG
-41 DLLAID
+41 EVLAID
-47 KELISEI
+47 KELITEI

-64 GEVVSLT
+64 GEVVNLT

-114 LEEYRQVRFLES
+114 LEEYRQISFLES
-126 VHLVAERAGIPLQVD
+126 VHLVAERAGIPLQVETQQ
-141 VQQTQTK
+141 VQSK
-148 PQNPN
+148 PKNPN
-153 QILIDIHK
+153 QVLIDIHK

-172 TTKEGQEAKN
+172 TTKERQEAKA
-182 YLVQRGLTDELID
+182 YLAQRGLTDDLID

-213 AKRYDEN
+213 AKRYEEN

-244 IMFPLTDDSGQVV
+244 IMFPLTDDTGQVV

-266 EDLENKQAKY
+266 EDLEAKQAKY

-294 DKARPVISKKHEVY
+294 DKARPVMSKKHEVY

-331 GTALTPDHVRH
+331 GTALTPEHVRH
-342 LKRYA
+342 LKRYV

-353 YDGDNAGQN
+353 YDGDTAGQN

-375 VEIVCVPEQM
+375 VEIVRVPEQM

-391 QKNSPQDLANLLENN
+391 QKNSPDALANLLENS

-471 VNSERLQNRSNLQS
+471 VNSERLQNRSALQTG
-485 EAVKQRVTVVELPIS
+485 AVQQSVTVVELPIS
-500 KNISAII
+500 KNISAIM
-507 KAESQLMHRLLTHDY
+507 KAEGQLLQRLMTHDY

-529 RGEFT
+529 QEEFI
-534 FDTQE
+534 FDTKE
-539 LQTLYDLLVQQG
+539 LQNLYDILMQQG
-551 EVNSYDLE
+551 EITSYDLA
-559 QFDDRTRQMY
+559 QLDDRTRQMY

-574 ENLPDEIANNEI
+574 ENLPDEVAPNEI
-586 EEIIDKRDRLLRE
+586 EEIIQKRNRLLQE
-599 RDLQKQGKL
+599 RDLQKQSKL
-608 IRESSNLGDVNA
+608 IRESSNLGDVDA

-628 IVQKRNME
+628 IAQKRKME

>member
-20 TNVAQNVIMKYK
+20 TNIAQNVIMKYK

-114 LEEYRQVRFLES
+114 LEEYRQVSFLES

-529 RGEFT
+529 HGEFT

-539 LQTLYDLLVQQG
+539 LQALYDLLVQKG

-586 EEIIDKRDRLLRE
+586 EEIIDKRDCLLRE

-608 IRESSNLGDVNA
+608 ICESSNLGDVNA

-628 IVQKRNME
+628 IAQKRNME